1 MEINEIFKD
10 VKGYEGYY
18 EISNLG
24 RVRSTS
30 YKGKRIL
37 KPAITKNGYLNV
49 VFCINQKK
57 EHKFIHRLVA
67 ETFIPNINNY
77 STVNHKDENKLNNCV
92 ENLEWLSVEG
102 NNRYSNS
109 KMLTKEQVLQIPTLI
124 KKGYTQLEIANHFN
138 VSRRTIQ
145 FILNGEHWNNLGI
158 DFTKLKC
165 NRKKRN
171 SVLRIIPS

>member
-30 YKGKRIL
+30 YRGKKIL
-37 KPAITKNGYLNV
+37 KPAVTKNGYLNV
-49 VFCINQKK
+49 IFCINQKK
-57 EHKFIHRLVA
+57 EHKFVHRLVA
-67 ETFIPNINNY
+67 EAFIPNINNY
-77 STVNHKDENKLNNCV
+77 RTVNHKDEDKLNNCV
-92 ENLEWLSVEG
+92 ENLEWLSVED
-102 NNRYSNS
+102 NNRYYNS
-109 KMLTKEQVLQIPTLI
+109 KMLTKEKVVQIPSLI
-124 KKGYTQLEIANHFN
+124 DQGYTQLEIAKYFN
-138 VSRRTIQ
+138 VSRRAIQ
-145 FILNGEHWNNLGI
+145 SILRGEHWKDLGI

>member
-49 VFCINQKK
+49 IFCINQKK

-67 ETFIPNINNY
+67 EAFIPNPDI
-77 STVNHKDENKLNNCV
+77 
-92 ENLEWLSVEG
+92 
-102 NNRYSNS
+102 
-109 KMLTKEQVLQIPTLI
+109 
-124 KKGYTQLEIANHFN
+124 
-138 VSRRTIQ
+138 
-145 FILNGEHWNNLGI
+145 
-158 DFTKLKC
+158 
-165 NRKKRN
+165 
-171 SVLRIIPS
+171 